1 MAIGY
6 LPREDSRQP
15 STTRS
20 QPREDSHLGADVAN
34 MENSKVTPFD
44 VSKPVLVF
52 LPGVISV
59 KPLEGVRK
67 RLKDVH
73 IIYFPEHTHNTLFI
87 DNLLNPF
94 YRKLFEEKLS
104 VDVQRRDSSIV

>member
-6 LPREDSRQP
+6 LPREDSRQL
-15 STTRS
+15 SATRS

-52 LPGVISV
+52 LLGVIPV

-67 RLKDVH
+67 HLKNVH
-73 IIYFPEHTHNTLFI
+73 IIDFPEHTHNSLFI
-87 DNLLNPF
+87 DNSLNPF
-94 YRKLFEEKLS
+94 YIKLFEEKLS
-104 VDVQRRDSSIV
+104 VDVQRRGSGLV